1 MFILY
6 QFEIMLLVMAI
17 FIVLYGI
24 LHVISVFRLQRG
36 KIITSTG
43 SLAVFSVALAYIIT
57 ILITG
62 FAS

>member
-24 LHVISVFRLQRG
+24 LHVVSVFRLQRG